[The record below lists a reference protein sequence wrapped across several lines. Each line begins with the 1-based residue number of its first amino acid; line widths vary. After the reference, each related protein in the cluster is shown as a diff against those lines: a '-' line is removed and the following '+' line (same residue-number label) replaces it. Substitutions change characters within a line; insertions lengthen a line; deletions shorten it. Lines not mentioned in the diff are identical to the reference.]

1 MAGDTDRAGAEG
13 LPPPGGGCCPLTDHP
28 PPEAPR
34 DHAGTD
40 RQHEGLVWNVCPVSP
55 PSHKPCRWK
64 CTYQAWGFNDT
75 SLYTTICFGIW
86 FFFLRITA
94 I

>member
-13 LPPPGGGCCPLTDHP
+13 LPPPGGGCGPLTDHS

-55 PSHKPCRWK
+55 PSHKPCWWK
-64 CTYQAWGFNDT
+64 CTYQAWGFYDT
-75 SLYTTICFGIW
+75 SQYTTICFGIW
-86 FFFLRITA
+86 FFF
-94 I
+94 

>member
-13 LPPPGGGCCPLTDHP
+13 LPPPGGGCCPLTDHS

-64 CTYQAWGFNDT
+64 CTYQD
-75 SLYTTICFGIW
+75 SMMPLYIQQYVLGYD
-86 FFFLRITA
+86 FFLRITA

>member
-13 LPPPGGGCCPLTDHP
+13 LPPPGGGRGSLTDHS

-40 RQHEGLVWNVCPVSP
+40 RQHEGLV
-55 PSHKPCRWK
+55 
-64 CTYQAWGFNDT
+64 
-75 SLYTTICFGIW
+75 
-86 FFFLRITA
+86 
-94 I
+94 

>member
-1 MAGDTDRAGAEG
+1 MNNLILFFPVAGDTDRAGAEG

-40 RQHEGLVWNVCPVSP
+40 RQHEGLV
-55 PSHKPCRWK
+55 
-64 CTYQAWGFNDT
+64 
-75 SLYTTICFGIW
+75 
-86 FFFLRITA
+86 
-94 I
+94 